1 MQTLTASRR
10 TVTWHPFSQ
19 LKKMSFL
26 LLSLW
31 QMIETLSGWEDM
43 RRMMWRVPG
52 SGQTGLL
59 SPATQTGDKDS
70 QTIWMVMKTA
80 CVWWEVWW
88 YPLPREEKVLMQ
100 KVKRGNNSL
109 LLLVLHYNNPRLYPI
124 NNINMITQFLTFE
137 HPWYITFHF
146 LFDFGDPIVGLGCLN
161 HHELCSKIMLR
172 RSFFCLASDQS
183 SLRRQLLTCWQK

>member
-1 MQTLTASRR
+1 MVESFTADSYISRKLYGRYWFQDVPWTGQNLRTVVTGSLIQPWAGQMQTLTASRR

-31 QMIETLSGWEDM
+31 PMIETLSGWEDM

-80 CVWWEVWW
+80 CVWWILDMMDSLMILTAHRRKSF
-88 YPLPREEKVLMQ
+88 YAKSEEGQ
-100 KVKRGNNSL
+100 
-109 LLLVLHYNNPRLYPI
+109 
-124 NNINMITQFLTFE
+124 
-137 HPWYITFHF
+137 
-146 LFDFGDPIVGLGCLN
+146 
-161 HHELCSKIMLR
+161 
-172 RSFFCLASDQS
+172 
-183 SLRRQLLTCWQK
+183 